1 MNNRK
6 KAEFPNVVSAFS
18 GKEVIKN
25 KAGYTSPL
33 SPGRKTCSVQSA
45 SGFQLETDQAL
56 PAADQRMSPEPLG
69 SAQRNRDNQSLLR
82 EETRTTKRLG
92 VTSEKEGLKDV
103 THLLAWKVTFKYLR
117 DMFLRDQVK
126 ELGPIQ

>member
-33 SPGRKTCSVQSA
+33 SPGRKTRSVQSV

-56 PAADQRMSPEPLG
+56 PAADQRMSL
-69 SAQRNRDNQSLLR
+69 SHWALLR
-82 EETRTTKRLG
+82 EQRQPIPVQR
-92 VTSEKEGLKDV
+92 
-103 THLLAWKVTFKYLR
+103 
-117 DMFLRDQVK
+117 RDQNNEEARSHV
-126 ELGPIQ
+126 